1 MSRCPKCRTGKKQ
14 SKFGK
19 NRCGSQRMQ
28 CAICG
33 TTYTP
38 EPKQQ
43 GYCEEVREKAV
54 RLYVEG
60 NNFRRI
66 GRLLSV
72 NHQSVVN
79 WVNSYHEKIKD
90 KAVVPPNSK
99 TIEMDELWT
108 FVEKKKTKL
117 ISQQQLIEQ
126 LIRLSGLLFVR
137 KGLWKSCNLSLIL
150 QSKQRTTTRIH
161 F

>member
-1 MSRCPKCRTGKKQ
+1 MPKCPECEIEEKQ
-14 SKFGK
+14 AKFGR

-28 CAICG
+28 CGVCR

-38 EPKQQ
+38 DRKRQ
-43 GYCEEVREKAV
+43 GYAEDVKEKAV

-79 WVNSYHEKIKD
+79 WINSYHEKIRD
-90 KAVVPPNSK
+90 KAAVPTNSEVL
-99 TIEMDELWT
+99 EMDELWT
-108 FVEKKKTKL
+108 FIEKKKTKPISSRRL
-117 ISQQQLIEQ
+117 IA
-126 LIRLSGLLFVR
+126 
-137 KGLWKSCNLSLIL
+137 
-150 QSKQRTTTRIH
+150 
-161 F
+161 

>member
-1 MSRCPKCRTGKKQ
+1 MPECPNCKAEEKQ
-14 SKFGK
+14 SKFGR
-19 NRCGSQRMQ
+19 NRCGTQRMQ
-28 CAICG
+28 CGLCR

-38 EPKQQ
+38 EAKKQ
-43 GYCEEVREKAV
+43 GYSEQIREKAV

-79 WVNSYHEKIKD
+79 WVNAYHEKIKG
-90 KAVVPPNSK
+90 KSALPTISE

-108 FVEKKKTKL
+108 FVEQKKTKP
-117 ISQQQLIEQ
+117 IS
-126 LIRLSGLLFVR
+126 
-137 KGLWKSCNLSLIL
+137 
-150 QSKQRTTTRIH
+150 
-161 F
+161 

>member
-1 MSRCPKCRTGKKQ
+1 MPTCPKCQTEEKQ
-14 SKFGK
+14 LKFGK
-19 NRCGSQRMQ
+19 NRCGSQRIQ
-28 CAICG
+28 CSVYN

-43 GYCEEVREKAV
+43 GYSEEVREKAV

-79 WVNSYHEKIKD
+79 WVNAYHEKVKA
-90 KAVVPPNSK
+90 KAVVPADSK
-99 TIEMDELWT
+99 AIEMDELWT
-108 FVEKKKTKL
+108 FEKKKKTKPT
-117 ISQQQLIEQ
+117 S
-126 LIRLSGLLFVR
+126 
-137 KGLWKSCNLSLIL
+137 
-150 QSKQRTTTRIH
+150 
-161 F
+161 

>member
-1 MSRCPKCRTGKKQ
+1 MPKCPKCQTEEKQ
-14 SKFGK
+14 AKFGK

-28 CAICG
+28 CSNCS

-38 EPKQQ
+38 EPKQP
-43 GYCEEVREKAV
+43 GYSEEVREKAV

-90 KAVVPPNSK
+90 KAVVPANSE
-99 TIEMDELWT
+99 TIEIDELWT
-108 FVEKKKTKL
+108 FVEKKKTKP
-117 ISQQQLIEQ
+117 IS
-126 LIRLSGLLFVR
+126 
-137 KGLWKSCNLSLIL
+137 
-150 QSKQRTTTRIH
+150 
-161 F
+161 

>member
-1 MSRCPKCRTGKKQ
+1 MPECPKCKTDKKQ
-14 SKFGK
+14 AKFGK

-28 CAICG
+28 CCVCSL
-33 TTYTP
+33 TYTP

-43 GYCEEVREKAV
+43 GYAEEVREKAV

-66 GRLLSV
+66 GRLLNV

-90 KAVVPPNSK
+90 KVSVPTSSEA
-99 TIEMDELWT
+99 IEMDELWT
-108 FVEKKKTKL
+108 FVEKKKTKPT
-117 ISQQQLIEQ
+117 S
-126 LIRLSGLLFVR
+126 
-137 KGLWKSCNLSLIL
+137 
-150 QSKQRTTTRIH
+150 
-161 F
+161 